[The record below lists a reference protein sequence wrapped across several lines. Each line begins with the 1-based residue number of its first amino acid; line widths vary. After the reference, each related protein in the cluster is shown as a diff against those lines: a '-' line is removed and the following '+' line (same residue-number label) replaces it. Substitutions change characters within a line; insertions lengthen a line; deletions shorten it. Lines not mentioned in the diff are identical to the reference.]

1 MNKKILG
8 VLFAAV
14 ALCLVVF
21 AAGCIGTADQTAK
34 VNDTVNVFYTL
45 TLEDGMVAES
55 NVGKTPLTFVVGSGR
70 VVKGF
75 DDAILGMKPGE
86 TKTVTLTPDL
96 AYGEYS
102 YNTYADV
109 PISMAETYN
118 NGPIEIGSTFLMYDY
133 STGAI
138 QVVLGEVVIIDNES
152 NMTRVVINAPYAGK
166 TLIFEITLDSIGTKT
181 T

>member
-1 MNKKILG
+1 MNQKIVG
-8 VLFAAV
+8 ILFAAV
-14 ALCLVVF
+14 ALCLVIF
-21 AAGCIGTADQTAK
+21 SAGCIGTVDQTAK

-45 TLEDGMVAES
+45 TLEDGTVYQT
-55 NVGKTPLTFVVGSGR
+55 NVNGTPLSFVLGTGQ

-75 DDAILGMKPGE
+75 DDAVLGMKPGE

-96 AYGEYS
+96 AYGQYS

-109 PISMAETYN
+109 PISLAEGYN
-118 NGPIEIGSTFLMYDY
+118 QGPIDIGSTFLMYDY

-152 NMTRVVINAPYAGK
+152 NMTRVVINPPLAGK
-166 TLIFEITLDSIGTKT
+166 TLTFEITLDSIGTQT